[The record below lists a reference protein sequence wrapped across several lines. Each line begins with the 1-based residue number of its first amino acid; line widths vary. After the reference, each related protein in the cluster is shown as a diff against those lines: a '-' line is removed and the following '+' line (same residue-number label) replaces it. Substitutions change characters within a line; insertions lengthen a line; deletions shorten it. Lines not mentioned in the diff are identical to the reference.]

1 MHLNALSPVWV
12 LSWNSCYFKWP
23 VNLFPHF
30 VNKNRFSSVWFSHF
44 SLSQLILRSSCQ
56 TLYTLSF
63 STVRVLFWFFELFDK
78 EKYCHIWCT
87 WMPSLLCESSH
98 EISPLEGS
106 HVFLQATW
114 LWEALATLLHYSKT
128 VSLLCGP
135 IMSLQF
141 TRSWWAAHAR
151 YCAPIVSLL

>member
-1 MHLNALSPVWV
+1 ME
-12 LSWNSCYFKWP
+12 Y
-23 VNLFPHF
+23 F
-30 VNKNRFSSVWFSHF
+30 VNIIIQAEYPVLRTWELVQVHIWQLKGFSTIVASH
-44 SLSQLILRSSCQ
+44 LILRSSCQ